1 MAILEKHICQRFLSN
16 VSNLGTCHRRGQTAD
31 LWCRGWTDA
40 RLELACGHSEK
51 GLASVCDIC
60 QAGHRVIF
68 DIADNGTDLSRAESK
83 RTGEMTSVR
92 VPKPCL
98 GTGSE
103 SHPENRH
110 KKRAGKDAATECG
123 RLVSLRRMAVSLLDI
138 GGLADRGPSRLA
150 VLGPSSDQHDNNVK
164 IMKQLVTCRTGL
176 GLVPCLCGR
185 TWTPRRP
192 QCRLRAEHNTVT
204 TLAIDYGHLKT
215 REPSVNSNHHHLQ
228 S

>member
-1 MAILEKHICQRFLSN
+1 MAILEKDLCQRFLSN
-16 VSNLGTCHRRGQTAD
+16 VSNWGTCHRRGQTAD

-40 RLELACGHSEK
+40 RHELACGQCEK

-68 DIADNGTDLSRAESK
+68 AIADNGTDLSRAESK
-83 RTGEMTSVR
+83 RTVEKTSVR

-98 GTGSE
+98 GAGSE

-123 RLVSLRRMAVSLLDI
+123 GLVSLRRRAVSLLEK
-138 GGLADRGPSRLA
+138 GGLADRGPSRVA
-150 VLGPSSDQHDNNVK
+150 VPGPSSDQHDKHVE

-176 GLVPCLCGR
+176 GLVPCLRGR
-185 TWTPRRP
+185 TWTP
-192 QCRLRAEHNTVT
+192 
-204 TLAIDYGHLKT
+204 
-215 REPSVNSNHHHLQ
+215 
-228 S
+228 